1 MELIGIY
8 LVGCILLMVAGVA
21 KVVRPADTARAL
33 SASAPI
39 PLSLAVTRRLVRF
52 GAAGEA
58 VLGAVALAVPRS
70 GLAWLV
76 ALSYAAFA
84 VFVAYAR
91 SRGGAIASCG
101 CFGTP
106 DTPATLLHA
115 FIDLTLAGSAVAVAL
130 SNPSGSI
137 VSVTAGPSGH
147 RMALL
152 VVTAL
157 CAWLTFLVLAVLP
170 QVQAARRLTAISFRS
185 ESSGPSRE
193 VRVVRSES

>member
-8 LVGCILLMVAGVA
+8 LVGCILLVVAGVA

-33 SASAPI
+33 AASAPI
-39 PLSLAVTRRLVRF
+39 PLSLAVTRPLVRCVA
-52 GAAGEA
+52 GAEA
-58 VLGAVALAVPRS
+58 ILGAVALAVPRS

-76 ALSYAAFA
+76 AVSYIGFA

-91 SRGGAIASCG
+91 SQGGAIASCG

-106 DTPATLLHA
+106 DTPATLLHTA
-115 FIDLTLAGSAVAVAL
+115 IDLALAGAAVAVAL
-130 SNPSGSI
+130 AHPTGSI
-137 VSVTAGPSGH
+137 VSVTAGPVGH
-147 RMALL
+147 RIALL

-185 ESSGPSRE
+185 ES
-193 VRVVRSES
+193 

>member
-8 LVGCILLMVAGVA
+8 LVGCILLVVAGVA

-33 SASAPI
+33 AASAPM
-39 PLSLAVTRRLVRF
+39 PLTLAVTRPLVRF
-52 GAAGEA
+52 VAAAEA

-70 GLAWLV
+70 ALAWLV
-76 ALSYAAFA
+76 ALSYAGFA

-91 SRGGAIASCG
+91 SHGGAIATCG

-115 FIDLTLAGSAVAVAL
+115 VIDLALAGAAVAVAL
-130 SNPSGSI
+130 AHPSGSI
-137 VSVTAGPSGH
+137 VSVTAGPVGH
-147 RMALL
+147 RVALL

-170 QVQAARRLTAISFRS
+170 QVQAARRLTAVSFRS
-185 ESSGPSRE
+185 ES
-193 VRVVRSES
+193 